1 MWGFIVVD
9 VNHQIA
15 VRTLSVLIGITSQL
29 TRQGVPWE
37 INYSS
42 NDSEDKR
49 AYLMNGFKKYETL
62 VFFDHGTSFDL
73 RPLFETPWQKA
84 CSMLI
89 IPSLKKILDWER
101 FKETCTLDIQE
112 PLGQRALQFDTQVN
126 ENKPIPGPGTQ
137 LFPVTNSDAR
147 VFLLD
152 CKQVLRKLK
161 DKKGNIIQVPLKSTE
176 WVRFLKERGVQIAA
190 AVDIPCTNTIAH
202 KCVSG
207 LGKSNGLRLDYTNAP
222 SRPAS
227 DANQAPHVPSAT
239 ANIG

>member
-1 MWGFIVVD
+1 MWGFVVVD

-15 VRTLSVLIGITSQL
+15 VRTLSVLIGLTSQL
-29 TRQGVPWE
+29 TKQGVPWE
-37 INYSS
+37 VNYSS

-49 AYLMNGFKKYETL
+49 AWVLQGLKKYDTL

-73 RPLFETPWQKA
+73 RPLLSTPWQKA

-89 IPSLKKILDWER
+89 VPSLKNIIDWER
-101 FKETCTLDIQE
+101 FKDVCTKDIEE
-112 PLGQRALQFDTQVN
+112 PLGQRALVFDTQVN
-126 ENKPIPGPGTQ
+126 EKKPIPGPGTQ
-137 LFPVTNSDAR
+137 LYPVTNSDAR

-161 DKKGNIIQVPLKSTE
+161 DKKGNFIQVPLKSTE

-207 LGKSNGLRLDYTNAP
+207 LGKSNGLRIDVAP
-222 SRPAS
+222 RPTS
-227 DANQAPHVPSAT
+227 DANQAPHVPSPVS
-239 ANIG
+239 NIG

>member
-1 MWGFIVVD
+1 MWGFVVVD

-15 VRTLSVLIGITSQL
+15 VRTLSVLIGLTSQL
-29 TRQGVPWE
+29 TKQGVPWE
-37 INYSS
+37 VNYSS

-49 AYLMNGFKKYETL
+49 AWVLQGLKKYDTL

-73 RPLFETPWQKA
+73 RPLLSTPWQKA

-89 IPSLKKILDWER
+89 VPSLKNIIDWER
-101 FKETCTLDIQE
+101 FKDVCTKDIEE
-112 PLGQRALQFDTQVN
+112 PLGQRALVFDTQVN
-126 ENKPIPGPGTQ
+126 EKKPIPGPGTQ
-137 LFPVTNSDAR
+137 LYPVTNSDAR

-161 DKKGNIIQVPLKSTE
+161 DKKGNFIQVPLKSTE
-176 WVRFLKERGVQIAA
+176 WVRFFKERGVQIAA

-207 LGKSNGLRLDYTNAP
+207 LGKSNGLRIDVAP
-222 SRPAS
+222 RPAS
-227 DANQAPHVPSAT
+227 DANQAPHVPSPVS
-239 ANIG
+239 NIG

>member
-1 MWGFIVVD
+1 MWGFVVVD

-15 VRTLSVLIGITSQL
+15 VRTLSVLIGLTTQL
-29 TRQGVPWE
+29 TKQGVDWE
-37 INYSS
+37 VNYSS

-49 AYLMNGFKKYETL
+49 AWVVQGLKKYDTL

-73 RPLFETPWQKA
+73 RPLLSTPWQKV

-89 IPSLKKILDWER
+89 IPSLKNVIDWER
-101 FKETCTLDIQE
+101 FKETCTLEIEE
-112 PLGQRALQFDTQVN
+112 PIGQRALVFDTQVN
-126 ENKPIPGPGTQ
+126 EKKPIPGPGTQ
-137 LFPVTNSDAR
+137 LYPVTNSDAR

-161 DKKGNIIQVPLKSTE
+161 DKKGNFIQVPLKSTE
-176 WVRFLKERGVQIAA
+176 WTRFLKERGVQIAA

-207 LGKSNGLRLDYTNAP
+207 LGKSNGLRIDVAP
-222 SRPAS
+222 RPTS
-227 DANQAPHVPSAT
+227 DANQAPHVPSPVS
-239 ANIG
+239 NIG

>member
-1 MWGFIVVD
+1 MWGFVVVD

-15 VRTLSVLIGITSQL
+15 VRTLSVLIGLTSQL
-29 TRQGVPWE
+29 TKQGVPWE
-37 INYSS
+37 VNYSS

-49 AYLMNGFKKYETL
+49 AWFINGLKKYDTL
-62 VFFDHGTSFDL
+62 VFLDHGTSFDL
-73 RPLFETPWQKA
+73 RPLLSTPWQKA

-89 IPSLKKILDWER
+89 IPSLKKTLDWKR
-101 FKETCTLDIQE
+101 FKETCTLEIEE
-112 PLGQRALQFDTQVN
+112 PLGQRALQFDTEVN
-126 ENKPIPGPGTQ
+126 EKKPISGPGTQ
-137 LFPVTNSDAR
+137 LYPVTNSDAR

-161 DKKGNIIQVPLKSTE
+161 DKKGNFIQVPLKSTE
-176 WVRFLKERGVQIAA
+176 WVRFLKERSVQIAA

-207 LGKSNGLRLDYTNAP
+207 LGKSNGLRIDVAP
-222 SRPAS
+222 RPAG
-227 DANQAPHVPSAT
+227 DANQAPHVPSTT